1 MLFLESTIW
10 AFGPPMD
17 MKVPLAG
24 LSFRSRMRERNLL
37 LNVLIAKQIPRR
49 YTPPNDRAVGLAF
62 DGGHEGP
69 PGPGIPI
76 PHAGEE
82 SAS

>member
-1 MLFLESTIW
+1 
-10 AFGPPMD
+10 MD
-17 MKVPLAG
+17 MKVPLG
-24 LSFRSRMRERNLL
+24 GPVIPIPMRERNLL

-49 YTPPNDRAVGLAF
+49 YTPPKDRAVGLAF

-76 PHAGEE
+76 PQAGEE